1 MNMIRMKQT
10 IKAGMTVLFSYTL
23 LHACQDFTD
32 HMGFAVPKEEFKFG
46 KDIVQLGYQEQE
58 ADLEIYASA
67 PWRVKTDVAWVDI
80 VKANDLGNGQY
91 KMKVQANPLL
101 TQREATVTG
110 WITTDHTWSQTVM
123 QEGVGMKLGKSAFM
137 VSVSEQNIKIPF
149 TTVVD
154 YTCVLPDDCDWL
166 ELKSQPAVT
175 PVEVNELELVVH
187 VKKLTGME
195 ERKVEI
201 SLNGSNGISLPIQ
214 ITQSSKVVELTD
226 IDYLK
231 EFYKNANGANWTK
244 KWNFNAPLKTDAVNW
259 PGVTVVNGRVKEI
272 VFFTPNN
279 IVGDI
284 TPLCHLSE
292 LVTLKFKHQKLTGIP
307 EEIGMLE
314 KLNTLWIIEC
324 AAKGSVPKSLAD
336 CKQLKALNLS
346 NHPTATPAGFVNSF
360 TGNLADLL
368 KNEALQSIK
377 IYLNAFTGNIPVL
390 PLDAEGRPTVW
401 KDLREL
407 YIYNNPLSGGIPVG
421 YGYLFNHGATGN
433 ISNCG
438 LSGKVPDDLKRTS
451 FYQRHRTSLFL
462 KGNSL
467 EE

>member
-1 MNMIRMKQT
+1 
-10 IKAGMTVLFSYTL
+10 
-23 LHACQDFTD
+23 
-32 HMGFAVPKEEFKFG
+32 
-46 KDIVQLGYQEQE
+46 
-58 ADLEIYASA
+58 
-67 PWRVKTDVAWVDI
+67 
-80 VKANDLGNGQY
+80 
-91 KMKVQANPLL
+91 MKVQANPLL

-314 KLNTLWIIEC
+314 KLNTLWIIEL
-324 AAKGSVPKSLAD
+324 SLIHI
-336 CKQLKALNLS
+336 S
-346 NHPTATPAGFVNSF
+346 EPT
-360 TGNLADLL
+360 
-368 KNEALQSIK
+368 
-377 IYLNAFTGNIPVL
+377 
-390 PLDAEGRPTVW
+390 
-401 KDLREL
+401 
-407 YIYNNPLSGGIPVG
+407 
-421 YGYLFNHGATGN
+421 
-433 ISNCG
+433 
-438 LSGKVPDDLKRTS
+438 
-451 FYQRHRTSLFL
+451 RH
-462 KGNSL
+462 
-467 EE
+467 